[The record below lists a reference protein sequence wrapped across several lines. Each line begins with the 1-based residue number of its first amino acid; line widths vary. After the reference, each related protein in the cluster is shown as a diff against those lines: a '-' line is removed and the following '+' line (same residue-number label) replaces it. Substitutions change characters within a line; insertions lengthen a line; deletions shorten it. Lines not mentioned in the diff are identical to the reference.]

1 MKLLNHL
8 KKLVKKWLYELLK
21 EDDDLTDYK
30 RNFSKYTI
38 GYKK

>member
-1 MKLLNHL
+1 MKLLIYF
-8 KKLVKKWLYELLK
+8 KKLVKKWLWELSK

-38 GYKK
+38 GYKR